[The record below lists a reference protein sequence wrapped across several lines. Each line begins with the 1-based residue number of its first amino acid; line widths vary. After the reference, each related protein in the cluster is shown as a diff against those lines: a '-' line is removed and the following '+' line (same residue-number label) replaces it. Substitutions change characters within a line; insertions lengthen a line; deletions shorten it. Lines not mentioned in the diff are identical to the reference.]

1 MPVPF
6 PVSKVG
12 SDKQKVEFLTISGRP
27 KTRFSDQISAEFRN
41 FPKFPLATN
50 HADKTLSWS
59 TLPCPESE
67 QSLSLLSD
75 EASKS
80 AVRSGGSTLRIWI

>member
-27 KTRFSDQISAEFRN
+27 KTRFFDKISGVPGP
-41 FPKFPLATN
+41 FPQFPLATN
-50 HADKTLSWS
+50 HAVLRVPFGPGVGGRLS
-59 TLPCPESE
+59 EAFNE
-67 QSLSLLSD
+67 RLSPV
-75 EASKS
+75 
-80 AVRSGGSTLRIWI
+80 AVFP